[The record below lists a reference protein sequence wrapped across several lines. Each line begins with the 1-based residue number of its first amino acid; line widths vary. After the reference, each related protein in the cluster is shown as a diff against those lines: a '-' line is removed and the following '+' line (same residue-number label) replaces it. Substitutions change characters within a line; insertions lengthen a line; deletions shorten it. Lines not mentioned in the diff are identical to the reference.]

1 MYIYKHNK
9 VKEYK
14 FLCIVLA
21 CVISQDKKKVRFL
34 SSFKQTNNNKVLVL
48 KDATYNNIW
57 NIIKTQLKFETVKV
71 MVCAMQGAVVLILHG
86 TITIPLCTFLKGGH
100 SSSTSPLL
108 WSPWISTLKRLA
120 VDSLYR
126 SDIEVLEAS
135 QKRTVPSSCLE
146 TGDNLQRWIKI
157 KKTTAKISY
166 HSKNRVKTKFKR
178 QIS

>member
-1 MYIYKHNK
+1 MKLRQKKIK
-9 VKEYK
+9 
-14 FLCIVLA
+14 LC
-21 CVISQDKKKVRFL
+21 FP
-34 SSFKQTNNNKVLVL
+34 SSFKQTIYNKVLVL
-48 KDATYNNIW
+48 KDAIYKW
-57 NIIKTQLKFETVKV
+57 NVIKTQLKFETVKV

-146 TGDNLQRWIKI
+146 TGDHLQRWIKKNT

>member
-1 MYIYKHNK
+1 M
-9 VKEYK
+9 
-14 FLCIVLA
+14 
-21 CVISQDKKKVRFL
+21 
-34 SSFKQTNNNKVLVL
+34 LVL

-146 TGDNLQRWIKI
+146 TGDHLQRWIKKTK

-178 QIS
+178 QNFIATYPVSNKSFVKDSAPAIFPPLIGHS

>member
-1 MYIYKHNK
+1 M
-9 VKEYK
+9 
-14 FLCIVLA
+14 LA
-21 CVISQDKKKVRFL
+21 CEIKTKKITLCFP
-34 SSFKQTNNNKVLVL
+34 SSFKQTKYNKVLVL
-48 KDATYNNIW
+48 KDAIYKW
-57 NIIKTQLKFETVKV
+57 NVIKTQLKLETVKV

-146 TGDNLQRWIKI
+146 TGDNLQRWIQI
-157 KKTTAKISY
+157 KKPTAKISY